1 MANIKSAEK
10 RVRIIERQTAI
21 NRARRTK
28 IRNLARNVEKAI
40 SSGIKED
47 ALAALKALQ
56 PEFMRGVTKGVFK
69 KNTASRKISRL
80 NAQIKSLA

>member
-10 RVRIIERQTAI
+10 RVRIIERQTAV

-47 ALAALKALQ
+47 ALKALRALQ

>member
-10 RVRIIERQTAI
+10 RVRIIERQTAV